1 MEADC
6 RGGRGGSGHHPLNED
21 PFDRLL
27 IEQAQTEDLVLIS
40 NEALFDDFAVNRLW
54 LGAAKWPGSAS
65 RGRTPSLRSYRL
77 RSGTKRPQSTL
88 VSATNMPITTSC
100 TAIPSG

>member
-54 LGAAKWPGSAS
+54 
-65 RGRTPSLRSYRL
+65 
-77 RSGTKRPQSTL
+77 
-88 VSATNMPITTSC
+88 
-100 TAIPSG
+100 